1 MSNARAIQAIA
12 LVLVAG
18 GALAVRL
25 LRDRKP
31 ELASDDEIVQLTPAI
46 RAHLVAL
53 RAEPRRWDLG
63 PDAAPIPPKVVR
75 RVDVALNALIDDIL
89 SEPEGPL
96 EAGDVAGR
104 LGLGLAALK
113 TVSAPVTALA
123 WGRMIEVWYVLGF
136 RSPTGYF
143 IHDPADLP
151 DGWGEPLPPGWSAP
165 DQPRPIPAGTDR

>member
-25 LRDRKP
+25 LQERKP
-31 ELASDDEIVQLTPAI
+31 EPAPDDETARLTPEI
-46 RAHLVAL
+46 RTRLTAL
-53 RAEPRRWDLG
+53 RAEARDWTLG
-63 PDAAPIPPKVVR
+63 PDAASPKVVR
-75 RVDVALNALIDDIL
+75 RVETALNTLIDDIL
-89 SEPEGPL
+89 SEPDGPL
-96 EAGDVAGR
+96 EAADVAGR

-113 TVSAPVTALA
+113 TAPAPMTALA

-143 IHDPADLP
+143 NHDPADLP
-151 DGWGEPLPPGWSAP
+151 EGWGEPLPPGWTAP
-165 DQPRPIPAGTDR
+165 DRPRPVATGTDR